1 MDMFGNSSSGSKG
14 SDPFSIPDVG
24 NIDIGKL
31 SRPPKGGAGPD
42 YIPYSPR
49 GRDSFARVSFNTGVA
64 WLSGFL
70 GGGAYGF
77 AEGWRNAS
85 SPNYKI
91 KMNSILNASSK
102 RGSNAGNALGIL
114 VFMHTASVALLDLA
128 EAEKYI
134 DHYLTVPVLSGVI
147 TGGLYKST
155 KGPRAAAL
163 AAVIGA
169 GASCTYFVGGSV
181 VNKVLGRGG
190 KF

>member
-31 SRPPKGGAGPD
+31 SRPPKGGTGPD

-49 GRDSFARVSFNTGVA
+49 GRDSFARVSFNTGIA

-85 SPNYKI
+85 SPNWKI

-128 EAEKYI
+128 ETEK
-134 DHYLTVPVLSGVI
+134 
-147 TGGLYKST
+147 YKST

-181 VNKVLGRGG
+181 VSKVLGRGG